1 MSKDN
6 KVLAKSELL
15 CVASASIEKF
25 EDEDLGDYLEDDEPN
40 ACGAMSKED
49 LDLLIKE
56 NTIET
61 TRLS

>member
-40 ACGAMSKED
+40 AC
-49 LDLLIKE
+49 
-56 NTIET
+56 
-61 TRLS
+61 